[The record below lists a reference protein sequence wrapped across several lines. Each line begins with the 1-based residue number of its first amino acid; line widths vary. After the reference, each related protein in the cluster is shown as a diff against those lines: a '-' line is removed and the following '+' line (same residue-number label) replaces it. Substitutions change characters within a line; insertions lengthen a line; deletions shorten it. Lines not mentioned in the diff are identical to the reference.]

1 MNPIRVRVL
10 RRALILCI
18 TIGLA
23 EVTSAQEPAG
33 ICFLTVAKS
42 QGSGNPERK
51 NYVIN
56 DKAEWEEL
64 WEKVVANVS
73 PKPPLPE
80 IDFTRRTI
88 IAVFEGSQPSGGFEI
103 TITNIVSTQGHIQV
117 AVKELLG
124 ACVAPGIVTKPF
136 HIVEV
141 DKLDPAAIEFTL
153 KQKVKKCAGNQ

>member
-1 MNPIRVRVL
+1 MNPNRDRVL
-10 RRALILCI
+10 RRALILGI

-23 EVTSAQEPAG
+23 GVTLAQEPAET
-33 ICFLTVAKS
+33 CFLTVARS
-42 QGSGNPERK
+42 QQSGNPERK

-56 DKAEWEEL
+56 DKSEWEEL

-73 PKPPLPE
+73 PKPTLPE

-88 IAVFEGSQPSGGFEI
+88 IAVFQGSQPSGGYEV
-103 TITNIVSTQGHIQV
+103 TITNIVNTEGHIQV
-117 AVKELLG
+117 TVKEFLG

-141 DKLDPAAIEFTL
+141 DKLDAAAIEFRL
-153 KQKVKKCAGNQ
+153 KQKVRKCA